1 MHDKQFSIVFLR
13 FCLSIASARIN
24 KVPATVRVSGV
35 PEGGGSFFVPGTAG
49 ACIFVFPYNI
59 FMTLNGLLYQVT
71 NFTRI
76 P

>member
-35 PEGGGSFFVPGTAG
+35 PEGGGQFFLSLALQVPVFSFFPTT
-49 ACIFVFPYNI
+49 FS
-59 FMTLNGLLYQVT
+59 
-71 NFTRI
+71 
-76 P
+76 